1 MTEDQKNKLI
11 ERIKRLLAL
20 SKSPNEHEA
29 AAAMSKAQKLMREL
43 SITEEDLELTD
54 FATEY
59 TDMILV
65 KSGHRM
71 PAYVCYMAS
80 LVESAFGVKCLFSD
94 GQCNKEIIFVG
105 TKSKTKI
112 CVYTWT
118 VLARILKTKMA
129 EYKFSITHLKCSPG
143 KKVALAEEYCEG
155 WVRGV
160 RQNIV
165 PDTVSQKESE
175 LTKKLVKMKFNPKE
189 ADLRGSGAFGAEAN
203 DAYSQ
208 GVLAG
213 KNTRLHQGMQADK
226 RGALSETRY
235 LGRA

>member
-29 AAAMSKAQKLMREL
+29 AAAMSKAQELMREL

-54 FATEY
+54 FATVR
-59 TDMILV
+59 TDTLLV
-65 KSGHRM
+65 KSGHRL
-71 PAYVCYMAS
+71 PRYVSYMS
-80 LVESAFGVKCLFSD
+80 YLMKTAFGVECIFSD
-94 GQCNKEIIFVG
+94 GQRNKEIIFVG
-105 TKSKTKI
+105 TKSKTEI

-118 VLARILKTKMA
+118 VLARILKTKAA
-129 EYKFSITHLKCSPG
+129 EYKFSITHLRCSPG
-143 KKVALAEEYCEG
+143 KKAALAEEYCEG
-155 WVRGV
+155 WVWGV
-160 RQNIV
+160 WENIV
-165 PDTVSQKESE
+165 PETVSQREHE
-175 LTKKLVKMKFNPKE
+175 LTKKLINTKFNIKT
-189 ADLRGSGAFGAEAN
+189 ADMRGSGASGAEAN

-208 GVLAG
+208 GMQTG

>member
-1 MTEDQKNKLI
+1 MTEDQRNKLI

-29 AAAMSKAQKLMREL
+29 AAAMSKAQELMREL

-54 FATEY
+54 FATVR
-59 TDMILV
+59 TDTLLV
-65 KSGHRM
+65 KSGHKL
-71 PAYVCYMAS
+71 PVYVSDLACLM
-80 LVESAFGVKCLFSD
+80 ETAFGVECIFSD
-94 GQCNKEIIFVG
+94 GQRNKDVIFVG
-105 TKSKTKI
+105 TKSKTEI

-143 KKVALAEEYCEG
+143 KKAALAEEYCEG
-155 WVRGV
+155 WVSGV

-165 PDTVSQKESE
+165 PDTVSQRESE
-175 LTKKLVKMKFNPKE
+175 LTKKLINMKFKIKP
-189 ADLRGSGAFGAEAN
+189 ADLRGSGASGDEAN
-203 DAYSQ
+203 DAYFQ
-208 GVLAG
+208 GIQARE
-213 KNTRLHQGMQADK
+213 NTRLHQGMQADK
-226 RGALSETRY
+226 RGTLSETRY